1 MKTEEFEER
10 VMDTLELLVIQLKE
24 LENIITNPDD
34 SAQIAAI
41 RQKIENV
48 NSLPISDELLQ
59 RLDKIE
65 KQLEK
70 KPVPIIRQFRFLLFP
85 ESNQGQYYKI
95 VFGRLIPWGIVFL
108 AITYSFYLAK
118 YGIEAWGNIRYNQQ
132 SEQCVKAWLYLND
145 HANKHVKKAMEEAF
159 LKSSDNKKK

>member
-41 RQKIENV
+41 RQKLENL
-48 NSLPISDELLQ
+48 NSLPISKELLQ
-59 RLDKIE
+59 RLAKIE
-65 KQLEK
+65 QQLEK
-70 KPVPIIRQFRFLLFP
+70 KPVPVIRQYRFQLFP
-85 ESNQGQYYKI
+85 ETNQGRYYKI
-95 VFGRLIPWGIVFL
+95 VFGRLIPWGIVVI
-108 AITYSFYLAK
+108 AITYSFFLAK
-118 YGIEAWGNIRYNQQ
+118 YGIEAWGNVRYNQQ
-132 SEQCVKAWLYLND
+132 SEQCAKAWLYLDD
-145 HANKHVKKAMEEAF
+145 HANKHVKKAMDEAW